1 MSFKNKGRI
10 FCLVAQA
17 GILCWVCVARVS
29 LLRPHRCATAGILLK
44 TTTIHSHTKK
54 KKRKMSVGEFFDS
67 ITESKLGQ
75 AVLFTALLT
84 GVYKLTTFTLS
95 FGSLIADLFILPP
108 TNFAKYGAKKGNWA
122 VVTGAS
128 DGIGKE
134 YAFQLAGK
142 GLNVVLVSRTLSKLE
157 TIATE
162 IERKHGV
169 QTKVVAFDASVDKQ
183 ENYQAIQEAIT
194 GLPVT
199 VLINNVGQSHSI
211 PVPFLETTE
220 KELTDI
226 ITINNLVTL
235 KITQTVA
242 PVIVKTVAEQKKK
255 VRGLILSMGSFGGLL
270 PTPYLATYSGSKAFL
285 QQWSSALAG
294 ELKPQGVD
302 VQLVVSYLVTSAMS
316 KIRRTSATIP
326 NPKQFVRA
334 TLKTAGKRCGAQE
347 RFATSTPYWSHALM
361 HFFIENSV
369 GVYSSIGNKLNF
381 DMHKSIRVRALKKA
395 ARQKTE

>member
-1 MSFKNKGRI
+1 MPFAFTELI
-10 FCLVAQA
+10 
-17 GILCWVCVARVS
+17 
-29 LLRPHRCATAGILLK
+29 
-44 TTTIHSHTKK
+44 
-54 KKRKMSVGEFFDS
+54 DS
-67 ITESKLGQ
+67 ITEN
-75 AVLFTALLT
+75 AVGKAVIYTALLT
-84 GVYKLTTFTLS
+84 GVYKVTTFTLS
-95 FGSLIADLFILPP
+95 FLSLVADLFVLPA

-134 YAFQLAGK
+134 YALQLAAK

-157 TIATE
+157 AIAEQIQAKYGVKTE
-162 IERKHGV
+162 
-169 QTKVVAFDASVDKQ
+169 VVAFDASEDKAA
-183 ENYQAIQEAIT
+183 NYQAIADVIAD
-194 GLPVT
+194 LPVT
-199 VLINNVGQSHSI
+199 VLVNNVGQSHSI
-211 PVPFLETTE
+211 PVPFLETAE

-226 ITINNLVTL
+226 ITINNVVTL

-242 PVIVKTVAEQKKK
+242 PVIVKTVAAQKKK

-294 ELKPQGVD
+294 ELKPQGID
-302 VQLVVSYLVTSAMS
+302 VELVVSYLVTSAMS

-334 TLKTAGKRCGAQE
+334 TLSTAGKRGGAQD

-369 GVYSSIGNKLNF
+369 GVHSSIANKLNF

-395 ARQKTE
+395 ARQKSE